1 MRKIFTLFLA
11 LILSLTLCT
20 AVFAET
26 VDQDAD
32 LKTATTTITSTITP
46 TYTVTIPMDIEVEF
60 NKQITNFGTVELSK
74 AQIEPLKCV
83 KVTLN
88 ASGTLKNADDL
99 NKTIPYAIKSGNT
112 AFSSETY
119 LTAGDK
125 TELAIHIEPSAWD
138 AAFAGT
144 YSDTVTFTIVYET
157 K

>member
-1 MRKIFTLFLA
+1 MKKSLAFVLMIGLTLFLP
-11 LILSLTLCT
+11 TT
-20 AVFAET
+20 AFASEIIGPGT
-26 VDQDAD
+26 
-32 LKTATTTITSTITP
+32 KTGSTTITYNVDPAYS
-46 TYTVTIPMDIEVEF
+46 VTIPTDIKVEF

-74 AQIEPLKCV
+74 AQIEPSKCV

-88 ASGTLKNADDL
+88 ASGTLKNTDDS

-138 AAFAGT
+138 AAFAGK
-144 YSDTVTFTIVYET
+144 YSDTVTFTISYET